1 MANWDNIDGVVFV
14 SDFMREIF
22 RMRGVDLH
30 KTNTA
35 VIYNGIDISRFKFKQ
50 RQKGYNIGFVAHIIP
65 RKNLHLAFQIVKK
78 LAEKDARYK
87 LHVAGS
93 FDNLEYEIYLK
104 HLVKTMGIQNNVVFY
119 GWIEDLEQ
127 WWEDKEYLISTSIH
141 EGHPYNVMEAMAKG
155 IKPVIHNFYDAKE
168 LYDDQFLFSSI
179 DEAVEKILNGEYD
192 SSYYREYVVKKGWTL
207 EEQARKFE
215 TFIRDLMNS

>member
-1 MANWDNIDGVVFV
+1 M
-14 SDFMREIF
+14 SDFMREIL
-22 RMRGVDLH
+22 RMRGVDLQ

-93 FDNLEYEIYLK
+93 FDDLEYEIYLK
-104 HLVKTMGIQNNVVFY
+104 HLVKSPTYAFRM
-119 GWIEDLEQ
+119 
-127 WWEDKEYLISTSIH
+127 
-141 EGHPYNVMEAMAKG
+141 
-155 IKPVIHNFYDAKE
+155 
-168 LYDDQFLFSSI
+168 
-179 DEAVEKILNGEYD
+179 
-192 SSYYREYVVKKGWTL
+192 
-207 EEQARKFE
+207 
-215 TFIRDLMNS
+215 